1 MEIIPAHVVDE
12 SFEVASIIRDPYFR
26 AIAYAKM
33 AYELYGVQ
41 NRRYKEAFTRAV
53 EASRE
58 IENPKYLIRALIEI
72 GRYIAK
78 CGIPAY
84 KKVFYQ
90 AFEMAKGLA
99 LPTRDELIEEIIQA
113 LVGLKDYDEALY
125 YAIELIDKIKKSEN
139 FLNLLS
145 YYLKI
150 GKMRKAHFIVNH
162 LEDEPWRSIA
172 AVETLKVHLK
182 REEYGSAIRILNAI
196 QNPYWLSEGIRETA
210 IHLKTQGAPRATLE
224 KFVNIAK
231 NMSEDHGEEVLTNL
245 LIGFGIVGEVELAL
259 NILSY
264 LPAKRRAPI
273 LIELT
278 ARIMDDPKI
287 LEDLMIRLEGGLFNK
302 VGKFIM
308 GRVLEKPALEY
319 QALVGIIGNKAKDEA
334 LLTKVVT
341 YYAKLREYQKAISLA
356 QRITDNYLRS
366 LAFGSIAVNLLKEG
380 NVDRALEM
388 AFEVKHPKWNSWLMA
403 ELLVKILEQA
413 KEQEIENDL
422 EKKAKEEKVLWGD

>member
-41 NRRYKEAFTRAV
+41 NRRYKEAFTKAV

-90 AFEMAKGLA
+90 AFEMAKGLG
-99 LPTRDELIEEIIQA
+99 TRDELIEEIIQA
-113 LVGLKDYDEALY
+113 LVELKDYDEALY
-125 YAIELIDKIKKSEN
+125 YAIELADKIKRSEN

-182 REEYGSAIRILNAI
+182 REEYGSAIRVLNAI
-196 QNPYWLSEGIRETA
+196 KNPYWLSEGIRETA

-264 LPAKRRAPI
+264 LPPKRRTSI

-287 LEDLMIRLEGGLFNK
+287 LEDLMIRLEGELFNK

-308 GRVLEKPALEY
+308 GRVLENPSIDYRALTD
-319 QALVGIIGNKAKDEA
+319 IIGNKARDEA

-341 YYAKLREYQKAISLA
+341 YYAKMREYQRAITLA
-356 QRITDNYLRS
+356 QRIKDNYLRS

-388 AFEVKHPKWNSWLMA
+388 AFEVRHPKWNSWLMA

-422 EKKAKEEKVLWGD
+422 EEKAKGEKALWGD